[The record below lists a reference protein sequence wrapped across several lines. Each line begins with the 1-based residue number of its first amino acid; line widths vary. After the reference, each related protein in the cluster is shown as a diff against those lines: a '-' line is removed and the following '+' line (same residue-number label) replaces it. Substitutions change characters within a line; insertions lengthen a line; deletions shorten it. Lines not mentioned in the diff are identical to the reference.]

1 MMGVNLVDDN
11 FSSVGILGE
20 LEISRNWLHD
30 KFSNPP
36 TPHITIHDN
45 LGNSTP
51 LYLTQVKFDYDMDG
65 Y

>member
-51 LYLTQVKFDYDMDG
+51 LYLT
-65 Y
+65 